1 MALNEQIIVDLESFR
16 TRSSAMNELR
26 ALGNGVLADLHE
38 LLDHH
43 VEGVR
48 WSAARLLTELAD
60 ETSLP
65 ILEKYREDLH
75 IGGQI
80 EDAILAIQKKVGGQ
94 TEEEEDVDTQ
104 EMGNEQIMR
113 LVVDGTNWQLS
124 EESALQFT
132 VTVALPGG
140 RRQKVH
146 CIFQEHSKE
155 ESTPLTLVY
164 TECGPATEKA
174 YEWALR
180 LNTKLPF
187 GAVGLREVDGEL
199 LFVMVNSFLRET
211 VRPIELQK
219 SIDRLAKEADAL
231 EKKLTGGED
240 QF

>member
-1 MALNEQIIVDLESFR
+1 
-16 TRSSAMNELR
+16 MNELR
-26 ALGNGVLADLHE
+26 ALGSGALTDLHD

-65 ILEKYREDLH
+65 TLAKYREDLH
-75 IGGQI
+75 IGSQV
-80 EDAILAIQKKVGGQ
+80 EDAIFAIEEKVGGKA
-94 TEEEEDVDTQ
+94 EEQENVDTR

-113 LVVDGTNWQLS
+113 LAVDGTNWQLS
-124 EESALQFT
+124 EDSPLQFT
-132 VTVALPGG
+132 VTVALPEN
-140 RRQKVH
+140 RRQNVH
-146 CIFQEHSKE
+146 CIFQEESDE
-155 ESTPLTLVY
+155 QSTPLTLVY
-164 TECGPATEKA
+164 TECGPANENA

-187 GAVGLREVDGEL
+187 GAVGLREVDGKL
-199 LFVMVNSFLRET
+199 LFVMVNSFMRET

-219 SIDRLAKEADAL
+219 SIARLAKEADAL

-240 QF
+240 QY